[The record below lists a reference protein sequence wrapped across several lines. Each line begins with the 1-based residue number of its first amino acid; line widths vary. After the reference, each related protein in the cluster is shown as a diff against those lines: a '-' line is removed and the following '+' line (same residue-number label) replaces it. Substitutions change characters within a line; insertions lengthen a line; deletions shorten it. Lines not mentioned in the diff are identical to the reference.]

1 MQFKFSVAL
10 LPECSSTSMLPALL
24 PECNSSSRSML
35 LYVSPECSSGL
46 MLLYFQNAIQVQC
59 CFTSRLQ
66 FKFKL
71 IVALR
76 PECSSSSVL
85 LYFQN
90 AIQVQVQW
98 CFTSTETLRTIR
110 DGDPRTA
117 ATSIFTQFLSFEYAI
132 NGNLAF
138 IPSVIA
144 RQSLW
149 RSAHSQDRPA

>member
-1 MQFKFSVAL
+1 MQLKFKFSVALRLECSSSSSLLLHYVQNAVQVQVQCCFTSRMQFKFSVAL
-10 LPECSSTSMLPALL
+10 RPECSSSSSSLLLYFPAK
-24 PECNSSSRSML
+24 CNSSSRSIIS
-35 LYVSPECSSGL
+35 V
-46 MLLYFQNAIQVQC
+46 A
-59 CFTSRLQ
+59 
-66 FKFKL
+66 
-71 IVALR
+71 ALR

-98 CFTSTETLRTIR
+98 CFTSTETVRTIR
-110 DGDPRTA
+110 DGEPRTA

-144 RQSLW
+144 RQSL
-149 RSAHSQDRPA
+149 